1 MAEVNFPAGLPANS
15 DNVIN
20 KDTTKEPAPERVQ
33 VASHSNKVQKKSS
46 KIGNTIKKEGS
57 EVGKYIL
64 NDVVKPTIL
73 DSLYDLGSGA
83 LGMLIYKDPNA
94 FRRAKFSRT
103 RGVLGSVIS
112 HTDYAGLGRPR
123 KRDPFTGPTA
133 INYSKPVV
141 SVGGDVLSDVN
152 IFDSYDDAYLVR
164 QYLLDICLNEH
175 RCSVADF
182 FKAVGEEP
190 DHTFLDWGWTS
201 LDSSYITRSGDI
213 YRIELPRPRQLR

>member
-1 MAEVNFPAGLPANS
+1 MAEVKLPANS
-15 DNVIN
+15 DNVIS
-20 KDTTKEPAPERVQ
+20 KETPATKEPTTERVQ
-33 VASHSNKVQKKSS
+33 VAKHSAKVPKKSS
-46 KIGNTIKKEGS
+46 KFSSTVKKEGS
-57 EVGKYIL
+57 EIGKYII

-103 RGVLGSVIS
+103 RGVLGSVLG
-112 HTDYAGLGRPR
+112 HTDYAGMGRPK
-123 KRDPFTGPTA
+123 KRDPFVTRSP

-141 SVGGDVLSDVN
+141 SVGGDVLSEINV
-152 IFDSYDDAYLVR
+152 FDSYEDAYLVR

-175 RCSVADF
+175 LCTVADF

-201 LDSSYITRSGDI
+201 LDSSYITRCGDI
-213 YRIELPRPRQLR
+213 YTIELPRPRQIR

>member
-1 MAEVNFPAGLPANS
+1 MAEVKLPANS
-15 DNVIN
+15 DNVIS
-20 KDTTKEPAPERVQ
+20 KETPATKEPATERVQ
-33 VASHSNKVQKKSS
+33 VAKHSDKTPKKSS
-46 KIGNTIKKEGS
+46 KLGNSIKKEGS
-57 EVGKYIL
+57 EIGKYIL

-103 RGVLGSVIS
+103 RGVLGSVLG
-112 HTDYAGLGRPR
+112 HNDYAGISRPK
-123 KRDPFTGPTA
+123 KRDPFITRSP

-141 SVGGDVLSDVN
+141 SVGGDVLSEINV
-152 IFDSYDDAYLVR
+152 FDSYEDAYLVR

-175 RCSVADF
+175 LCTVADF

-213 YRIELPRPRQLR
+213 YTIELPRPRQIR

>member
-1 MAEVNFPAGLPANS
+1 MAEVKLPANS
-15 DNVIN
+15 DNVIS
-20 KDTTKEPAPERVQ
+20 KETPTTKEPAAERVQ
-33 VASHSNKVQKKSS
+33 VAKHSAKTPKKSS
-46 KIGNTIKKEGS
+46 KFSNTVKKEGS
-57 EVGKYIL
+57 EIGKYIL

-103 RGVLGSVIS
+103 RGVLGSVLG
-112 HTDYAGLGRPR
+112 HTDYAGIGRPK
-123 KRDPFTGPTA
+123 KRDPFITRSP

-141 SVGGDVLSDVN
+141 SVGGDVLSEINV
-152 IFDSYDDAYLVR
+152 FDSYEDAYLVR

-175 RCSVADF
+175 LCTVADF

-213 YRIELPRPRQLR
+213 YTIELPRPRQIR